1 MYLYETHCHTAP
13 VSKCARATV
22 RQTLEFYKSQGY
34 RGVFITNHFI
44 DGNVNADKN
53 ADYKELL
60 DFYFGDY
67 KEGKTLEK
75 EIGIDVFLGVESSY
89 RGTDFLIYGLPLE
102 WWYAHPEIME
112 MPKSVQLEFMREE
125 GALVIQAHPF
135 REAKYID
142 HIRLFPRVVD
152 GVEIF
157 NSGRTDFENNM
168 AKIYADCYGL
178 AYFSG
183 TDNHAAGLAARLGGI
198 RSTRVIRSESQLREL
213 LLDGKIKPI
222 VNREVQNNPLYG
234 G

>member
-1 MYLYETHCHTAP
+1 MYLYETHCHTSP

-53 ADYKELL
+53 ADYKDLL
-60 DFYFGDY
+60 DFYFSDY
-67 KEGKTLEK
+67 NEGKALEK
-75 EIGIDVFLGVESSY
+75 EIGIDVFLGVETSY
-89 RGTDFLIYGLPLE
+89 RGTDFLIYGLDRE

-112 MPKSVQLEFMREE
+112 MTKAQQLEFMREQ
-125 GALVIQAHPF
+125 GALVIHAHPF

-157 NSGRTDFENNM
+157 NAGRTDFENEM
-168 AKIYADCYGL
+168 ARIYAKCYGF
-178 AYFSG
+178 ARFSG
-183 TDNHAAGLAARLGGI
+183 TDNHSAGLVARLGGI
-198 RSTRVIRSESQLREL
+198 GTKRVIRSESQLREL
-213 LLDGKIKPI
+213 LLDGKVKPI
-222 VNREVQNNPLYG
+222 VNREVRKDPTCG
-234 G
+234 E

>member
-1 MYLYETHCHTAP
+1 MYKYDTHLHTFP
-13 VSKCARATV
+13 VSACAKKSV
-22 RQTLEFYKSQGY
+22 RENIEFYKKLGY
-34 RGVFITNHFI
+34 DGIFITNHFI
-44 DGNVNADKN
+44 DGNVSVDRNAPYDEKIN
-53 ADYKELL
+53 
-60 DFYFGDY
+60 FYFSAY
-67 KEGKTLEK
+67 EEALEIGK
-75 EIGIDVFLGVESSY
+75 EIGLRIFCGIEMSY
-89 RGTDFLIYGLPLE
+89 KGTDFLVFGLDKE
-102 WWYAHPEIME
+102 WWLAHPEIAELKKSAQLPLLME
-112 MPKSVQLEFMREE
+112 H
-125 GALVIQAHPF
+125 GALIFQAHPF